1 MSYRLV
7 DVMDVW
13 VVGLDRQQRY
23 VDYARLYERPEL
35 ASGYA
40 HITLIASFVSMSAV

>member
-13 VVGLDRQQRY
+13 VVGWFGSPAEICVTTHGFTCDWN
-23 VDYARLYERPEL
+23 
-35 ASGYA
+35 
-40 HITLIASFVSMSAV
+40 